1 MRALVVAS
9 TLAALAAPA
18 LADTATPPA
27 APAPPIVETSR
38 VEVQPAG
45 KQFKKLQVENPLGN
59 VRIEGHDGKSI
70 RIETVKHAPDDETLD
85 RLRVSLVP
93 DADGTVRIMT
103 AADTSREAKAQPKQ
117 SVSIDLVIHAPR
129 DARID
134 ATVGSGKLEVFDMDG
149 GGELDTASG
158 AISVRNVS
166 GELYTHS
173 VSGHMQLTQVFGS
186 LDAATVSSDLE
197 LDTINGQKL
206 VASADQGKIAGR
218 RVRARDVEITTTS
231 GNIVL
236 EGEASL
242 KGRIVVSSLRG
253 DVDVKLRRRA
263 GVIVRGRGTKID
275 IGSLAQAQQDG
286 WMELR
291 MGAMQDPALVELRS
305 HLGSVRFTIIQ

>member
-9 TLAALAAPA
+9 SLAALAAPA

-27 APAPPIVETSR
+27 SPIVETSEMR
-38 VEVQPAG
+38 VQPAG
-45 KQFKKLQVENPLGN
+45 KQFKKLQIENALGN
-59 VRIEGHDGKSI
+59 VRIVGHDGKSI

-93 DADGTVRIMT
+93 DADGGVRIMT

-158 AISVRNVS
+158 AILVRNVS

-206 VASADQGKIAGR
+206 VASADQGRIAGR

-236 EGEASL
+236 EGETSM
-242 KGRIVVSSLRG
+242 KGRIIVSSLRG
-253 DVDVKLRRRA
+253 DVDVKLRRRG
-263 GVIVRGRGTKID
+263 GVVIRGRGTKID
-275 IGSLAQAQQDG
+275 IGSLAKAQPSG

-291 MGAMQDPALVELRS
+291 MGVLQDPALVELRS